1 MRIAELFFK
10 TNDQYHS
17 LIWLL
22 LEGPIF
28 RHISAQFGTT
38 LLCCAANI
46 LKFIYIYIYY
56 CVLLC
61 CVLLCCV
68 LLCCVLLCCILGLVL
83 HCIASKRSPPPAI
96 ACLRLL
102 KSSVEI
108 FFAKM
113 PQKNPVCPTSEY
125 FWFRQDGEQLD
136 YKCQSVHALFT
147 TTCHARGN

>member
-68 LLCCVLLCCILGLVL
+68 LLCCVVLCFIVL
-83 HCIASKRSPPPAI
+83 YSGSCVTLHRIQKITSPSNCLFAAS
-96 ACLRLL
+96 
-102 KSSVEI
+102 
-108 FFAKM
+108 
-113 PQKNPVCPTSEY
+113 QKLC
-125 FWFRQDGEQLD
+125 
-136 YKCQSVHALFT
+136 
-147 TTCHARGN
+147 